1 MSDNNLNV
9 FPKNLYEA
17 LALLYVE
24 RLDGKLTPEELF
36 DSYKDAY
43 RKIQEHAGSQRDS
56 WF

>member
-9 FPKNLYEA
+9 FPQNLYEA

-24 RLDGKLTPEELF
+24 RLEGKLTPEELF
-36 DSYKDAY
+36 DSYQDAY
-43 RKIQEHAGSQRDS
+43 RKIQEHAGNQKDS